1 MPAPLL
7 IALPSGLVTSGVVT
21 WATRLVHAVAHRG
34 RQAGL
39 ILHAPTPGHARLEVE
54 IGPRVRV
61 FDLAHLP
68 PLEHAN
74 GDLSAFIP
82 HYRDAIHELAIA
94 SGSPVVVSPN
104 LLGDCYGI
112 AAAIALS
119 QPEVLRVVGWAH
131 LDSAYEYAMLAH
143 YEPLLSGLV
152 GVSGEIHARLRHDLP
167 ARGADIHR
175 IPYGVPPPPA
185 RPPAPSP
192 GPLRLIYAGRIEQ
205 DVKRVGALVSMSD
218 ELARRGVPH
227 RLTLLGDGPA
237 AGEVDSQLRARSVIH
252 RIPAVPAA
260 RVGEFLVQ
268 HDVFVQAS
276 RIEGLSLSILEAMSC
291 GCVPVVTR
299 TRSGAGEAI
308 EDGVTGRVGE
318 WEDPALP
325 APDPARLGRLL
336 ADGVCD
342 AVRRG
347 LGAMSAQGSG
357 AARERYSMESHAGA
371 VEGLIDAAASEPP
384 RTWPAHR
391 PCAFTSAASTGGAG
405 SGTVPPHAGERL
417 RFVLGQL
424 AGRKVVLHG
433 TGRHTLE
440 LAGVLAEFTPSLV
453 GFTDDDP
460 AKHGRKLWGLPIL
473 APTDARLS
481 GATDVVISSALH
493 QNDIWSRRGVY
504 EAQGL
509 SVHKLYP
516 AAA

>member
-1 MPAPLL
+1 MQAPLL

-21 WATRLVHAVAHRG
+21 WATRLANALARRG
-34 RQAGL
+34 RLAGL
-39 ILHAPTPGHARLEVE
+39 ILHAPTPGHARLECE
-54 IGPRVRV
+54 LDPRVRV
-61 FDLAHLP
+61 FDVASLP
-68 PLEHAN
+68 PLEHVN

-82 HYRDAIHELAIA
+82 HYRDAIHDLAIA
-94 SGSPVVVSPN
+94 SGSSVVVSPN

-112 AAAIALS
+112 AAGIALS
-119 QPEVLRVVGWAH
+119 QPEVLRVLGWAH
-131 LDSAYEYAMLAH
+131 LDSPYEYAMLAH
-143 YEPLLSGLV
+143 YDPLLAGIV
-152 GVSGEIHARLRHDLP
+152 GVSAAVDARLRHDLP
-167 ARGADIHR
+167 ARGAEIRR
-175 IPYGVPPPPA
+175 IAYGVPPPPA
-185 RPPAPSP
+185 RPAPASH
-192 GPLRLIYAGRIEQ
+192 GPLRLIYAGRMEQ
-205 DVKRVGALVSMSD
+205 DVKRVGALVHLSD
-218 ELARRGVPH
+218 ELSRRGVPH

-237 AGEVDSQLRARSVIH
+237 AGEIDAQLRARSVIH

-260 RVGEFLVQ
+260 RVPEFLAQ

-299 TRSGAGEAI
+299 TRSGADEAI
-308 EDGVTGRVGE
+308 EDGVTGRIVD
-318 WEDPALP
+318 WEDPAHP
-325 APDPARLGRLL
+325 APDAMRLGRLL

-342 AVRRG
+342 AVHRG
-347 LGAMSAQGSG
+347 LSTMSAG
-357 AARERYSMESHAGA
+357 AASAARSRYSMEAHVDA
-371 VEGLIDAAASEPP
+371 VERLTDEAAQSPP
-384 RTWPAHR
+384 RAWPAHR
-391 PCAFTSAASTGGAG
+391 PCAFTGLGGAG
-405 SGTVPPHAGERL
+405 SGTVPANAAERL
-417 RFVLGQL
+417 RAILGQL

-440 LAGVLAEFTPSLV
+440 LAGVLAEFTPSLA

-493 QNDIWSRRGVY
+493 QTDIWSRRGIY

-509 SVHKLYP
+509 SVHRLYP